1 MILNLIKSEVG
12 EMKWIMFIGVLIAA
26 SFIITRPVQADVP
39 KISNLQFSA
48 NPIILGEWFTISL
61 EYEGDVDRLFIEN
74 TWETKDGAMK
84 REVKEYIIPSE
95 VKEKPKG
102 VITRRWL
109 TKDPTHKPYRL
120 FKVWVKDV
128 NGNQSNALS
137 GEVKVATVM
146 HEIPKDARD
155 QTKWPFG
162 LWTGIL
168 AGKQKNRILEINEVS
183 VGSGKA
189 NYGTV
194 GGKLQPISVTIKGE
208 QVSFTT
214 PPGSKVEL
222 KRISEFRMDGT
233 FEAKGYDLVPIQ
245 FWKKPTD
252 ENLDPQLKAFLRTWQ
267 GKSFW
272 EGAPFQKPNLE
283 FDMKITIAY
292 IDSTAAAVL
301 RENSEFIS
309 LDGPRI
315 PANWCWCHATVTRRK
330 TIEFSFWNP
339 EGIFVC
345 KLSSDLK
352 YLNGEVRGLGA
363 FQFSPNSFK
372 LRRADN

>member
-1 MILNLIKSEVG
+1 MILNFIRSEVG

-74 TWETKDGAMK
+74 TWETKDGEMK
-84 REVKEYIIPSE
+84 REVKEYTIPSE

-109 TKDPTHKPYRL
+109 TKDPTHKRYRL

-128 NGNQSNALS
+128 NGNQSNVLS

-183 VGSGKA
+183 EGSGKA

-194 GGKLQPISVTIKGE
+194 GGGKLHPISVTVKGE
-208 QVSFTT
+208 QVSFIT

-222 KRISEFRMDGT
+222 KRSSEFRMDGT
-233 FEAKGYDLVPIQ
+233 FEAKEYNPVPIQ

-252 ENLDPQLKAFLRTWQ
+252 ENLDPQLKAFLGTWK
-267 GKSFW
+267 GKW
-272 EGAPFQKPNLE
+272 YWRGVQKPDFE
-283 FDMKITIAY
+283 YDVGITVAY
-292 IDSTAAAVL
+292 IDSTAAAIL
-301 RENSEFIS
+301 YEHSDFTSFEGGFYKASWFWN
-309 LDGPRI
+309 
-315 PANWCWCHATVTRRK
+315 HATVTPQK
-330 TIEFSFWNP
+330 TMEYSGRDKKSFIVWRP
-339 EGIFVC
+339 
-345 KLSSDLK
+345 SSDQK
-352 YLNGEVRGLGA
+352 YLFGEIKGYPMN
-363 FQFSPNSFK
+363 QNSAK